1 MMYWVLSKKLMWHL
15 LLDGVKH
22 EFYTP
27 FLPNSDSFYFLRKQT
42 LFINILKTLFFLL
55 ANLETNILFGCKGD
69 EKESSEE
76 KVREGKGKKRELY
89 VEGLH

>member
-1 MMYWVLSKKLMWHL
+1 M
-15 LLDGVKH
+15 
-22 EFYTP
+22 
-27 FLPNSDSFYFLRKQT
+27 
-42 LFINILKTLFFLL
+42 
-55 ANLETNILFGCKGD
+55 FGCQRD